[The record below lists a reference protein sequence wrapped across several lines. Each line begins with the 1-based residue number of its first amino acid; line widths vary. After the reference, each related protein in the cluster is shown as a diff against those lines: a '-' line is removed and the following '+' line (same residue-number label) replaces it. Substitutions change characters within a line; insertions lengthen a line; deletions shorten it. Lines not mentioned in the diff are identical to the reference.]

1 MNIAQTFEAENSSFL
16 NHGCGWIGQRLSISV
31 NVFFVLL
38 LLFCTANTMV
48 AQVPLSSMPKEKR
61 DSALVEIT
69 QNLLKEKFPKWYRE
83 KIIPSVTQSDFKHL
97 NRKWLQE
104 GWPAS
109 FYILPEYLKPEDLCY
124 DVTLYYENYYAEGF
138 EWNFTAQA
146 TIIDKSHEVYRIF
159 LGGNMGYRWHA
170 LQQMKAVEPLSSM
183 SVEKRD
189 SILVEISQ
197 NVLKEKYPELYR
209 EDIYPLI
216 SQSDFRLKDL
226 EWTDEIV
233 EYTPNYVAREDK
245 FYIVTLY
252 YEKWRKEKLQCPFT
266 AIVYI
271 VEKTREPYL
280 IRLGSD
286 YHFRNLLKPSETE

>member
-1 MNIAQTFEAENSSFL
+1 MKQFYF
-16 NHGCGWIGQRLSISV
+16 
-31 NVFFVLL
+31 L
-38 LLFCTANTMV
+38 LLFTCTTNV
-48 AQVPLSSMPKEKR
+48 LFAQVPLSSMPKEKR

-69 QNLLKEKFPKWYRE
+69 QNLLKGKFPKWYRE
-83 KIIPSVTQSDFKHL
+83 KIIPSVTQSSFKYL

-104 GWPAS
+104 GWPDS
-109 FYILPEYLKPEDLCY
+109 FYILPEDLKPEDLCY
-124 DVTLYYENYYAEGF
+124 HVALYYENYHEEGF
-138 EWNFTAQA
+138 ECNFTARA
-146 TIIDKSHEVYRIF
+146 IIIDKSHEVYRIF
-159 LGGNMGYRWHA
+159 LGENMGYRWHA

-216 SQSDFRLKDL
+216 DQSDFRLKGL
-226 EWTDEIV
+226 EWTDDIV
-233 EYTPNYVAREDK
+233 KYTPNYVAKEDK

-252 YEKWRKEKLQCPFT
+252 YEKWREEELQCPFT
-266 AIVYI
+266 GIVYI